1 MGRVPLT
8 VERTGGGW
16 GREPRRPRSR
26 VRGAVR
32 GSPGGSVH
40 ARKGWGAA
48 VNPGGRAAHSLPGS
62 PVERTFTNTQTRLRS
77 WGLRRLPSEQTARAL
92 WGATGDRPHTRTG
105 TRLSVQ
111 SAGEGSGQRR
121 AGWDVLAGGGGPR
134 QAATC
139 RRGAAEGRAEKVTC
153 DNGLREPKSS
163 VWPQAAAVSSERL
176 AVVPRP
182 RASVSWVSQ

>member
-1 MGRVPLT
+1 MLHDRVLPEPQTRPADVRKRWVPGRGRGSLAPRHPAGGRMGRVPLT
-8 VERTGGGW
+8 TERTGGGW

-26 VRGAVR
+26 ARGAVR

-77 WGLRRLPSEQTARAL
+77 WGLRHLPSDQTARAL
-92 WGATGDRPHTRTG
+92 WGATVDRPHTRTG

-111 SAGEGSGQRR
+111 SAGEGSGQRPGGMGR
-121 AGWDVLAGGGGPR
+121 AGGG
-134 QAATC
+134 
-139 RRGAAEGRAEKVTC
+139 RGAETGC
-153 DNGLREPKSS
+153 DLSS
-163 VWPQAAAVSSERL
+163 GSRG
-176 AVVPRP
+176 RP
-182 RASVSWVSQ
+182 R